1 MKDSLECPNREADFH
16 AKVGAS
22 KQSAMH
28 LASKVAGALTTYSVH
43 LQCMQYHCTAV
54 LVRQSAKVGPNPK
67 PYKPTATGG
76 WPIGPRA

>member
-28 LASKVAGALTTYSVH
+28 LASKLAGALTT
-43 LQCMQYHCTAV
+43 
-54 LVRQSAKVGPNPK
+54 
-67 PYKPTATGG
+67 
-76 WPIGPRA
+76 